1 MGCSSGFNFNLYK
14 EYIHIKPNSSGRE
27 QIHSEMEKCGKHLIQ
42 LNYRNYQQKK
52 INDLILIV
60 LLIKYH
66 VGGVSG
72 WRLGWEGGKVGR
84 WEGWKVG
91 GWEVGSRKPAG
102 EPPEWVNDTWTM
114 WLI

>member
-27 QIHSEMEKCGKHLIQ
+27 QVHSEMEKCGKHLIQ
-42 LNYRNYQQKK
+42 LNYRNFMTGVKVFFAMTNISRKK

-66 VGGVSG
+66 MGGVSG
-72 WRLGWEGGKVGR
+72 WAGKVGR
-84 WEGWKVG
+84 WEGGK
-91 GWEVGSRKPAG
+91 WEGRKAETRRRATRMG
-102 EPPEWVNDTWTM
+102 E
-114 WLI
+114 

>member
-1 MGCSSGFNFNLYK
+1 MGCSFGFNFNLYK
-14 EYIHIKPNSSGRE
+14 EYIDIKPNSSGRE
-27 QIHSEMEKCGKHLIQ
+27 QVHSEMEKCGKHLIQ

-52 INDLILIV
+52 INDLIL
-60 LLIKYH
+60 LIKYH

-84 WEGWKVG
+84 WEV
-91 GWEVGSRKPAG
+91 ESRKPEG
-102 EPPEWVNDTWTM
+102 EPPKWVNDTRTM

>member
-1 MGCSSGFNFNLYK
+1 MGCSFGFNFNLYK
-14 EYIHIKPNSSGRE
+14 EYIDIKPNSSGRE
-27 QIHSEMEKCGKHLIQ
+27 QVHSEMEKCGKHLIQ

-52 INDLILIV
+52 NDLI

-84 WEGWKVG
+84 WQG
-91 GWEVGSRKPAG
+91 GKWEAENPQESHPNG
-102 EPPEWVNDTWTM
+102 
-114 WLI
+114 

>member
-1 MGCSSGFNFNLYK
+1 
-14 EYIHIKPNSSGRE
+14 
-27 QIHSEMEKCGKHLIQ
+27 MEKCGKHLIQ

-66 VGGVSG
+66 VGWVSG
-72 WRLGWEGGKVGR
+72 WKLG

-102 EPPEWVNDTWTM
+102 EPPEWVNDTRTM